1 MEHRNLLLGCSIFAL
16 GLAISSGQQQ
26 SGPPPPAGTQKP
38 LPLSRTA
45 APIDNP
51 AGDSH
56 FPLDSSDSPDP
67 DTVRRERLARLFAQE
82 ARKKNIADSER
93 LVELA
98 RQLSAEYEK
107 PVPSEVSS
115 NQFNKVKEIE
125 KLAKRVKQRLT
136 EQQ

>member
-16 GLAISSGQQQ
+16 GLAISSGQK
-26 SGPPPPAGTQKP
+26 SGPPPPAGTQRP

-56 FPLDSSDSPDP
+56 FPLEPSDDPDP
-67 DTVRRERLARLFAQE
+67 DTIRRVRLARLFAQE
-82 ARKKNIADSER
+82 ARKKNIADSVR

-115 NQFNKVKEIE
+115 DQFNKVKEIE

-136 EQQ
+136 EQ